1 MHLERL
7 EISGFKSFSDRSEL
21 AFDRG
26 VTAIVGPN
34 GCGKSNVADALTWV
48 LGEQSAKSLRGDKM
62 EDVIFNGSDARK
74 PTGAAE
80 VRLRFG
86 NVIVPPSLQK
96 ELGDEPAPVN
106 GNGHHTDDEEL
117 FQAVTREVE
126 VTRRLFRSGE
136 SEYLIDGQTCRL
148 KDIHELLM
156 DTGLGAKAYA
166 IIEQGKI
173 GMILSSRP
181 TDRRQL
187 IEEAAGITKYK
198 ARRRAAELKLEAA
211 QQNLTRLEDIVFEI
225 DKQRGSLKRQAAKAR
240 RYTRLRD
247 EMRRW
252 EKVLFARRYRSLS
265 EAIEAARTRLK
276 EAREGEAAASARL
289 AEVENDLGRIR
300 IELASA
306 DSAATQAREAVHA
319 HELEINR
326 RQQQIALDTQQ
337 AEMLLKRAE
346 ELEAER
352 QQLEARREPERMALE
367 GRRLAA
373 SEAATARDEAS
384 ALAAAAAEEYTR
396 AWMGIEALEQDV
408 EKARSDVY
416 AILNTITALTAAHD
430 SAAAQRERAVDT
442 QSRLELEARE
452 LGAELERARAQRM
465 AAAEALHRAQ
475 ESLDSARMAKAARES
490 ELASARVEHEWRSRD
505 VRTREHDL
513 AGMSA
518 RLRSLEEIDTHRSGF
533 ADAARMVLVNANG
546 KVGQMGAVADFIEV
560 EPRYERAVEAC
571 LGDLLQHILVER
583 LEHVS
588 AGLKLIR
595 QENAGRCGFIVG
607 RPDGGATIFHPNV
620 PTSVAQDVTTI
631 VASNVPANVASNAT
645 SDVPSGGVFSTFRT
659 MFGGAGDGG
668 SSGSLQATP
677 TPTPTPAFTPAAT
690 PEFVVPA
697 GSVTLASVVRVG
709 CPFPQAITA
718 VMGGALIADSFEA
731 ASRIAPTVEFPV
743 VTLEGDV
750 FRGRH
755 IVTGGDKAESRG
767 ILATKREIKELREK
781 IAESRS
787 ELDRLIG
794 ETAGFEQAM
803 AHATAAIA
811 GLNDEIHRQEKSI
824 VGVQGQAERATD
836 DESRVQQRADLVQS
850 EVNRAKEEIAG
861 LDARQNEARE
871 SINRLNEQKGE
882 SELTLAETQR
892 RLGEARDTAEELSA
906 KAGEARANHAALV
919 ERSSAAV
926 AEVARLEELAADLER
941 RVEGATRDMA
951 LMREQ
956 RERLLNAIVDG
967 QRLMDE
973 DVAKLEGLR
982 LEMIVADELAVTI
995 KQQSEK
1001 QEDVIRD
1008 ARRAV
1013 DALRALAAEVDVQ
1026 RATAESDLTHL
1037 AQQAIDSVNASLD
1050 EIRDEVA
1057 AMEAAG
1063 QVQPDVRAIR
1073 AAEAVD
1079 PDEIEDGVA
1088 PDEGLELAQ
1097 PVESTEPPAMT
1108 AEEAIAELREKIERM
1123 GPVNMMA
1130 IEQSKE
1136 LEERHLFLT
1145 TQQKDLVDSIA
1156 QTNEA
1161 ISKIDETTHAR
1172 FREAFTA
1179 INENF
1184 QGMFATLFGGGKA
1197 GIILLDENDPLESGI
1212 DIVAQPPGKRLQSVM
1227 LLSGG
1232 EKALTAI
1239 ALMFGMFKYR
1249 PSPFCLLDEID
1260 APLDDANIGRFVEML
1275 RSMMDK
1281 TQFIVITH
1289 SRKTMEIA
1297 DKLYGVTMEEP
1308 GVSKLISIQ
1317 MN

>member
-62 EDVIFNGSDARK
+62 EDVIFSGSDARK

-86 NVIVPPSLQK
+86 NVIVPPSLAK
-96 ELGDEPAPVN
+96 ELGEELPGAGSREPGAN
-106 GNGHHTDDEEL
+106 GNGHYPEAVALIDT
-117 FQAVTREVE
+117 VTREVE

-211 QQNLTRLEDIVFEI
+211 QQNLTRLEDIIYEI
-225 DKQRGSLKRQAAKAR
+225 DKQRGSMKRQAAKAR

-265 EAIEAARTRLK
+265 EAIEAARARLN
-276 EAREGEAAASARL
+276 EARTNEAAASARL
-289 AEVENDLGRIR
+289 AEVENELGRIR
-300 IELASA
+300 IELATA
-306 DSAATQAREAVHA
+306 DAAATQAREAVHA

-337 AEMLLKRAE
+337 AEMLTQRAG
-346 ELEAER
+346 ELDAER
-352 QQLEARREPERMALE
+352 VQLEARREPERVALE
-367 GRRLAA
+367 GRRRAA
-373 SEAATARDEAS
+373 SEAAAARNEAA
-384 ALAAAAAEEYTR
+384 ALAAAAAEEYRR
-396 AWMGIEALEQDV
+396 AWMAIEALEQDV
-408 EKARSDVY
+408 EKARGDVY

-430 SAAAQRERAVDT
+430 SAAAQRERAIDVNN
-442 QSRLELEARE
+442 RLDLEARE
-452 LGAELERARAQRM
+452 LNVELETARAQRV

-475 ESLDSARMAKAARES
+475 DGLESARMSRAGRES
-490 ELASARVEHEWRSRD
+490 ELATARLEHEWRSREG
-505 VRTREHDL
+505 RTREQEL
-513 AGMSA
+513 AGMAA
-518 RLRSLEEIDTHRSGF
+518 RLHSLEEIDTHRGGF

-546 KVGQMGAVADFIEV
+546 RVGQMGAVADFIEV

-571 LGDLLQHILVER
+571 MGDLLQHILVER

-588 AGLKLIR
+588 AGLQLIR
-595 QENAGRCGFIVG
+595 QEDAGRCGFIVG
-607 RPDGGATIFHPNV
+607 KPAEGTEAYQVLTENSERGGMV
-620 PTSVAQDVTTI
+620 S
-631 VASNVPANVASNAT
+631 S
-645 SDVPSGGVFSTFRT
+645 FRS
-659 MFGGAGDGG
+659 MFGGTTPGG
-668 SSGSLQATP
+668 VDSGGGLQQHVAP
-677 TPTPTPAFTPAAT
+677 S
-690 PEFVVPA
+690 
-697 GSVTLASVVRVG
+697 GSVTLSSVVRIG
-709 CPFPQAITA
+709 GPFPQAIHA
-718 VMGGALIADSFEA
+718 VMGGALIADSFES
-731 ASRIAPTVEFPV
+731 ASRIAQTVQSPV

-750 FRGRH
+750 FRGKH
-755 IVTGGDKAESRG
+755 VVTGGDKTESRG

-781 IAESRS
+781 INDAKAA
-787 ELDRLIG
+787 LDRLNG
-794 ETAGFEQAM
+794 EAGGFEQAM

-811 GLNDEIHRQEKSI
+811 GLTDEIHRQEKSI
-824 VGVQGQAERATD
+824 VGVQARAERAND
-836 DESRVQQRADLVQS
+836 DEARLHQRVDLVGS
-850 EVNRAKEEIAG
+850 EIHRVKEEISG
-861 LDARQNEARE
+861 LDARQAEARE
-871 SINRLNEQKGE
+871 SITRLNEQKTE
-882 SELTLAETQR
+882 SEITLAETQR
-892 RLGEARDTAEELSA
+892 RLGDARDTAEGLSA
-906 KAGEARANHAALV
+906 KAAEARANHAGLV
-919 ERSSAAV
+919 ERSAAAV
-926 AEVARLEELAADLER
+926 AEVSRLEDLAADLER
-941 RVEGATRDMA
+941 RVDSCTRDVA
-951 LMREQ
+951 LMRDQ
-956 RERLLNAIVDG
+956 RERLLQAIVDG

-973 DVAKLEGLR
+973 DVSRLDGLKQDMVR
-982 LEMIVADELAVTI
+982 ADERALEI
-995 KQQSEK
+995 RQSAEG
-1001 QEDVIRD
+1001 QEEVIRD

-1037 AQQAIDSVNASLD
+1037 AQQALDTVNASLD

-1057 AMEAAG
+1057 QMEASG

-1079 PDEIEDGVA
+1079 PDELEAAEDTEAASLHTEDTEDTEAA
-1088 PDEGLELAQ
+1088 PAQ
-1097 PVESTEPPAMT
+1097 MT

-1136 LEERHLFLT
+1136 LEERHGFLT
-1145 TQQKDLVDSIA
+1145 TQRQDLVDSID
-1156 QTNEA
+1156 QTNQA

-1172 FREAFTA
+1172 FREAFAA
-1179 INENF
+1179 INANF
-1184 QGMFATLFGGGKA
+1184 QQTFSTLFGGGKA
-1197 GIILLDENDPLESGI
+1197 GIVLLDESDPLESGI

-1260 APLDDANIGRFVEML
+1260 APLDDANIRRFIEML

-1281 TQFIVITH
+1281 TQFIIITH

-1297 DKLYGVTMEEP
+1297 NRLYGVTMEEP

-1317 MN
+1317 LH

>member
-62 EDVIFNGSDARK
+62 EDVIFSGSDARK

-86 NVIVPPSLQK
+86 NVIVPPSLLK
-96 ELGDEPAPVN
+96 EMGEEIPGAGTNGN
-106 GNGHHTDDEEL
+106 GNGHHPETAALIE
-117 FQAVTREVE
+117 AATREVE

-211 QQNLTRLEDIVFEI
+211 QQNLTRLDDIIYEI
-225 DKQRGSLKRQAAKAR
+225 DRQRGSLKRQAAKAR

-252 EKVLFARRYRSLS
+252 EKVLFARRYRTLS
-265 EAIEAARTRLK
+265 EAIESARARLNEARTN
-276 EAREGEAAASARL
+276 EAAASARL
-289 AEVENDLGRIR
+289 AEVENELGRIR
-300 IELASA
+300 IELAAA
-306 DSAATQAREAVHA
+306 DAAATSARETVHA

-337 AEMLLKRAE
+337 SEMLLKRAE
-346 ELEAER
+346 ELEVER
-352 QQLEARREPERMALE
+352 AQLEERREPERIALE
-367 GRRLAA
+367 ARRLAA
-373 SEAATARDEAS
+373 SEAAAARDEA
-384 ALAAAAAEEYTR
+384 ATLAAAAAGEYAR
-396 AWMGIEALEQDV
+396 AQEAIDALEQDV
-408 EKARSDVY
+408 EGARADVY
-416 AILNTITALTAAHD
+416 AVLNTITALNAAHENA
-430 SAAAQRERAVDT
+430 SAQRERAMAAAA
-442 QSRLELEARE
+442 RLDLEARE
-452 LGAELERARAQRM
+452 LGAELETARSQRQV
-465 AAAEALHRAQ
+465 AADALRRAQ
-475 ESLDSARMAKAARES
+475 ESLDAHRIDRSAREF
-490 ELASARVEHEWRSRD
+490 ELSSARIEHEWRSRE

-513 AGMSA
+513 AAMNG
-518 RLRSLEEIDTHRSGF
+518 RLKSLEEIDTHRSGF
-533 ADAARMVLVNANG
+533 ADAARMVLVSANG
-546 KVGQMGAVADFIEV
+546 KVNQMGALADFIEV

-571 LGDLLQHILVER
+571 LGDLLQHIIVER

-588 AGLKLIR
+588 AGLQLIR

-607 RPDGGATIFHPNV
+607 HPDGSADIYGGEPDGDAGAHFSAPASADAGAHFSAP
-620 PTSVAQDVTTI
+620 VA
-631 VASNVPANVASNAT
+631 VAAPEGTVALSA
-645 SDVPSGGVFSTFRT
+645 
-659 MFGGAGDGG
+659 
-668 SSGSLQATP
+668 
-677 TPTPTPAFTPAAT
+677 
-690 PEFVVPA
+690 
-697 GSVTLASVVRVG
+697 VVRVG
-709 CPFPQAITA
+709 GPFPAAIQAI
-718 VMGGALIADSFEA
+718 MGGAVIADSFET
-731 ASRIAPTVEFPV
+731 ASRIARTAPFPV
-743 VTLEGDV
+743 ATVDGDV

-755 IVTGGDKAESRG
+755 VVTGGEKAESRG

-781 IAESRS
+781 IVESKAA
-787 ELDRLIG
+787 LDQLIA
-794 ETAGFEQAM
+794 ETAGFEQTI

-811 GLNDEIHRQEKSI
+811 GLSSEVHRQEKEI
-824 VGVQGQAERATD
+824 VGVEGQARRAAD
-836 DESRVQQRADLVQS
+836 DEARVRQRTELVATEISRVT
-850 EVNRAKEEIAG
+850 EEITA
-861 LDARQNEARE
+861 LDARQAEARE
-871 SINRLNEQKGE
+871 SIARLHEQKIT
-882 SELTLAETQR
+882 SEQALNDAQQ
-892 RLGEARDTAEELSA
+892 RLGEARETAEGLSLR
-906 KAGEARANHAALV
+906 AGEARAAHAGLS
-919 ERSSAAV
+919 ERSAGAL
-926 AEVARLEELAADLER
+926 AEVSRMEQAAAELER
-941 RVEGATRDMA
+941 RVEACTRDIA
-951 LMREQ
+951 LMRDQ
-956 RERLLNAIVDG
+956 RERLINAIADG
-967 QRLMDE
+967 QRLMDQ
-973 DVAKLEGLR
+973 DVGRLEGLR
-982 LEMIVADELAVTI
+982 TEMIRADERALEV
-995 KQQSEK
+995 KQSAEK

-1037 AQQAIDSVNASLD
+1037 AQQALDTVNASLD
-1050 EIRDEVA
+1050 DIREDVA
-1057 AMEAAG
+1057 QMEAAG
-1063 QVQPDVRAIR
+1063 QVQPDVKAIR

-1079 PDEIEDGVA
+1079 PDEIE
-1088 PDEGLELAQ
+1088 EGA
-1097 PVESTEPPAMT
+1097 ESTETASPASEHTESAPAQMT
-1108 AEEAIAELREKIERM
+1108 AEEAIAELREKIDRM

-1136 LEERHLFLT
+1136 LEERHGFLT
-1145 TQQKDLVDSIA
+1145 TQRLDLVESIA

-1161 ISKIDETTHAR
+1161 INKIDETTHAR

-1179 INENF
+1179 INTNF
-1184 QGMFATLFGGGKA
+1184 QETFSTLFGGGKA
-1197 GIILLDENDPLESGI
+1197 GIALLDESDPLESGI

-1239 ALMFGMFKYR
+1239 ALMFGIFKYK

-1275 RSMMDK
+1275 RSMLDR
-1281 TQFIVITH
+1281 TQFIIITH
-1289 SRKTMEIA
+1289 NRKTMEIA
-1297 DKLYGVTMEEP
+1297 NRLYGVTMEEP

-1317 MN
+1317 LN

>member
-48 LGEQSAKSLRGDKM
+48 LGEQSAKSLRGDNM
-62 EDVIFNGSDARK
+62 QDVIFNGSDARK

-86 NVIVPPSLQK
+86 NVIVPPSVLK
-96 ELGDEPAPVN
+96 ELGEDVPAH
-106 GNGHHTDDEEL
+106 GESSNGHDPETAAILES
-117 FQAVTREVE
+117 VVREIE

-211 QQNLTRLEDIVFEI
+211 QQNLTRLEDIIYEI
-225 DKQRGSLKRQAAKAR
+225 DKQRGSMKRQAAKAR

-265 EAIEAARTRLK
+265 EAIESARARLHEARTN
-276 EAREGEAAASARL
+276 EAAASARL
-289 AEVENDLGRIR
+289 AEVENELGRIR

-306 DSAATQAREAVHA
+306 DNAATQAREAVHA
-319 HELEINR
+319 QELEINR

-337 AEMLLKRAE
+337 SEMLLKRAE
-346 ELEAER
+346 ELDVER
-352 QQLEARREPERMALE
+352 QQLESRREPERVALDA
-367 GRRLAA
+367 RRHAA
-373 SEAATARDEAS
+373 SEAAAARDEA
-384 ALAAAAAEEYTR
+384 AARATAAAEEYTQ

-408 EKARSDVY
+408 EKARGDLY

-430 SAAAQRERAVDT
+430 SAAAQRERAIAT

-452 LGAELERARAQRM
+452 LGAELERARAQRVS
-465 AAAEALHRAQ
+465 AAETLHRAL
-475 ESLDSARMAKAARES
+475 ESLESARMSKTARES
-490 ELASARVEHEWRSRD
+490 ELTTARLEHEWRARE
-505 VRTREHDL
+505 VRTREQEL

-518 RLRSLEEIDTHRSGF
+518 RLHSLEEIDTHRGGF

-571 LGDLLQHILVER
+571 MGDLLQHILVER

-595 QENAGRCGFIVG
+595 QEDAGRCGFIVG
-607 RPDGGATIFHPNV
+607 KPTENTEIQIVSTEGTEQGGGFVSSFRSMFAGTAPGGV
-620 PTSVAQDVTTI
+620 DSGGGLQQYSA
-631 VASNVPANVASNAT
+631 
-645 SDVPSGGVFSTFRT
+645 PSG
-659 MFGGAGDGG
+659 A
-668 SSGSLQATP
+668 
-677 TPTPTPAFTPAAT
+677 
-690 PEFVVPA
+690 
-697 GSVTLASVVRVG
+697 VTLSSVVRVG
-709 CPFPQAITA
+709 GPFPQAIHA
-718 VMGGALIADSFEA
+718 VMGGALIANSFED
-731 ASRIAPTVEFPV
+731 ASRIAPTVTFPV
-743 VTLEGDV
+743 VTLDGDV
-750 FRGRH
+750 FRGKH
-755 IVTGGDKAESRG
+755 VVTGGDKAESRG

-781 IAESRS
+781 INDARS
-787 ELDRLIG
+787 SLERLTN
-794 ETAGFEQAM
+794 EAAGFEQAM
-803 AHATAAIA
+803 AHATAAIS
-811 GLNDEIHRQEKSI
+811 GLTDEIHRQEKSI
-824 VGVQGQAERATD
+824 VGVQAQAERATD
-836 DESRVQQRADLVQS
+836 DETRVHQRADLINTEIDRV
-850 EVNRAKEEIAG
+850 REEIAG
-861 LDARQNEARE
+861 VDARQAEARE
-871 SINRLNEQKGE
+871 SISNLNEQKTA
-882 SELTLAETQR
+882 SEIALAETQR
-892 RLGEARDTAEELSA
+892 RLGDARDTAEGLSA
-906 KAGEARANHAALV
+906 KAAEARATHAGLI
-919 ERSSAAV
+919 ERAAAAI
-926 AEVARLEELAADLER
+926 AEVSRLEELAAELER
-941 RVEGATRDMA
+941 RVESCTRDVA
-951 LMREQ
+951 LMRDQ
-956 RERLLNAIVDG
+956 RERLLQAIVDG

-982 LEMIVADELAVTI
+982 QEMIVADETAVTI
-995 KQQSEK
+995 KLSAEK
-1001 QEDVIRD
+1001 QEEVIRD

-1037 AQQAIDSVNASLD
+1037 AQQAMDTVNASLD
-1050 EIRDEVA
+1050 DIRDEVA
-1057 AMEAAG
+1057 QMEASG

-1073 AAEAVD
+1073 AAEAVEA
-1079 PDEIEDGVA
+1079 DELEEGVDASVEPIE
-1088 PDEGLELAQ
+1088 
-1097 PVESTEPPAMT
+1097 PVEATEPVQMS

-1136 LEERHLFLT
+1136 LEERHGFLT
-1145 TQQKDLVDSIA
+1145 TQQTDLVDSIR

-1172 FREAFTA
+1172 FREAFAA

-1184 QGMFATLFGGGKA
+1184 QQTFSTLFGGGKA
-1197 GIILLDENDPLESGI
+1197 GIMLLDENDPLESGI

-1260 APLDDANIGRFVEML
+1260 APLDDANIGRFIEML

-1281 TQFIVITH
+1281 TQFIIITH

-1297 DKLYGVTMEEP
+1297 NKLYGVTMEEP

-1317 MN
+1317 LN

>member
-62 EDVIFNGSDARK
+62 EDVIFSGSDARK

-86 NVIVPPSLQK
+86 NVIVPPSVLK
-96 ELGDEPAPVN
+96 ELGEESPGTGNWEPGTGTNGN
-106 GNGHHTDDEEL
+106 GNGHHAGTAALIDS
-117 FQAVTREVE
+117 VTREVE

-211 QQNLTRLEDIVFEI
+211 QQNLTRLEDIIYEI

-265 EAIEAARTRLK
+265 EAIESARARLS
-276 EAREGEAAASARL
+276 EARSNEAAASARL
-289 AEVENDLGRIR
+289 AEVENELGRIR

-306 DSAATQAREAVHA
+306 DAAATEAREAVHA

-337 AEMLLKRAE
+337 AEMLKKRAE
-346 ELEAER
+346 ELEQER
-352 QQLEARREPERMALE
+352 LQLEARREPERVALE

-373 SEAATARDEAS
+373 AEATTARDEA
-384 ALAAAAAEEYTR
+384 AGLATAAAEEYTR
-396 AWMGIEALEQDV
+396 AWMAIEALEQDV
-408 EKARSDVY
+408 EKARADVY
-416 AILNTITALTAAHD
+416 TVLNTITALTAAHD
-430 SAAAQRERAVDT
+430 SAAAQRERAVEAN
-442 QSRLELEARE
+442 SRLDLEARE
-452 LGAELERARAQRM
+452 ISAELERARAQRA
-465 AAAEALHRAQ
+465 AAAEALHRAH
-475 ESLDSARMAKAARES
+475 EGLESARMARAAHES
-490 ELASARVEHEWRSRD
+490 ELAGARLEHEWRSRE
-505 VRTREHDL
+505 VRTREQEL
-513 AGMSA
+513 AGMAA
-518 RLRSLEEIDTHRSGF
+518 RLHSLEEIDTHRGGF

-595 QENAGRCGFIVG
+595 QEHAGRCGFVVG
-607 RPDGGATIFHPNV
+607 RPDGSAEVHDG
-620 PTSVAQDVTTI
+620 
-631 VASNVPANVASNAT
+631 
-645 SDVPSGGVFSTFRT
+645 SGTVVHH
-659 MFGGAGDGG
+659 A
-668 SSGSLQATP
+668 GSLAQ
-677 TPTPTPAFTPAAT
+677 
-690 PEFVVPA
+690 VPA
-697 GSVTLASVVRVG
+697 GVVPLSSVVRVG
-709 CPFPQAITA
+709 GPFPSAIQA

-731 ASRIAPTVEFPV
+731 ASRVAPTIPFPV
-743 VTLEGDV
+743 ATLDGDV
-750 FRGRH
+750 FYGKH
-755 IVTGGDKAESRG
+755 VVTGGDKTESRG

-781 IAESRS
+781 ITEARAA
-787 ELDRLIG
+787 LDRLAA
-794 ETAGFEQAM
+794 EAAGFEQAM
-803 AHATAAIA
+803 ALATAAIA
-811 GLNDEIHRQEKSI
+811 GLTDEIHRQEKSI
-824 VGVQGQAERATD
+824 VGVQGQTERAND
-836 DESRVQQRADLVQS
+836 DEARLRQRVDLVGS
-850 EVNRAKEEIAG
+850 EVNRVREEITG
-861 LDARQNEARE
+861 LDNRQAEARE
-871 SINRLNEQKGE
+871 SIARLNEDKTA
-882 SELTLAETQR
+882 SEITLSETQR
-892 RLGEARDTAEELSA
+892 RLGDARDAAEDLSA
-906 KAGEARANHAALV
+906 KAAEARANHAGLV
-919 ERSSAAV
+919 ERSAAAI
-926 AEVARLEELAADLER
+926 AEVSRLEELAADLER
-941 RVEGATRDMA
+941 RVASCTRDVA
-951 LMREQ
+951 LMRDQ
-956 RERLLNAIVDG
+956 RERLLQAIVDG

-973 DVAKLEGLR
+973 DVAKLDGLKQDMVR
-982 LEMIVADELAVTI
+982 ADERAMDI
-995 KQQSEK
+995 KQSAER
-1001 QEDVIRD
+1001 QEATIRD

-1037 AQQAIDSVNASLD
+1037 AQQAVDSVNATLD
-1050 EIRDEVA
+1050 EIREEVA
-1057 AMEAAG
+1057 QMEAAG

-1079 PDEIEDGVA
+1079 PDEIEEGVA
-1088 PDEGLELAQ
+1088 PAEEHDLAR
-1097 PVESTEPPAMT
+1097 PVESVESPLMT

-1136 LEERHLFLT
+1136 LEERHTFLT

-1179 INENF
+1179 INQNF
-1184 QGMFATLFGGGKA
+1184 QTMFATLFGGGKA
-1197 GIILLDENDPLESGI
+1197 GILLLDESDPLESGI

-1260 APLDDANIGRFVEML
+1260 APLDDANIGRFIEML

-1281 TQFIVITH
+1281 TQFIIITH

-1297 DKLYGVTMEEP
+1297 NRLYGVTMEEP

-1317 MN
+1317 LN

>member
-62 EDVIFNGSDARK
+62 EDVIFSGSDARK

-86 NVIVPPSLQK
+86 NVIVPPSLLK
-96 ELGDEPAPVN
+96 EMGEDAHHVGTNGNES
-106 GNGHHTDDEEL
+106 GNGHHPETAAMIE
-117 FQAVTREVE
+117 AATREVE

-211 QQNLTRLEDIVFEI
+211 QQNLTRLDDIIYEI
-225 DKQRGSLKRQAAKAR
+225 DRQRGSMKRQAAKAR

-252 EKVLFARRYRSLS
+252 EKVLFARRYRTLA
-265 EAIEAARTRLK
+265 EAIESARARLNDARTN
-276 EAREGEAAASARL
+276 EAAASARL
-289 AEVENDLGRIR
+289 AEVENELGRMR
-300 IELASA
+300 IELAAA
-306 DSAATQAREAVHA
+306 DALATEARETVHA

-337 AEMLLKRAE
+337 AEMLLKRAD
-346 ELEAER
+346 ELEIER
-352 QQLEARREPERMALE
+352 QQLESRREPERVALE
-367 GRRLAA
+367 GRRQAA
-373 SEAATARDEAS
+373 ADAAAARDAAAT
-384 ALAAAAAEEYTR
+384 LAAAAADDYSR
-396 AWMGIEALEQDV
+396 AQEAIDALEQDV
-408 EKARSDVY
+408 EGAREDVY
-416 AILNTITALTAAHD
+416 AVLNTITALNAAHENA
-430 SAAAQRERAVDT
+430 SAQRERAMAMAA
-442 QSRLELEARE
+442 RLELEARE
-452 LGAELERARAQRM
+452 LGAEIESARSQRQV
-465 AAAEALHRAQ
+465 AAEALGRALETLDAHRIARTAR
-475 ESLDSARMAKAARES
+475 EFELSSARI
-490 ELASARVEHEWRSRD
+490 EHEWRSRD
-505 VRTREHDL
+505 VRTREQDL
-513 AGMSA
+513 AAMNG
-518 RLRSLEEIDTHRSGF
+518 RLKSLEEIDTHRSGF
-533 ADAARMVLVNANG
+533 ADAARMVLVSANG
-546 KVGQMGAVADFIEV
+546 KVNQMGALADFIEV

-583 LEHVS
+583 LDHVS
-588 AGLKLIR
+588 AGLQLIR

-607 RPDGGATIFHPNV
+607 NPDGSATVHHEG
-620 PTSVAQDVTTI
+620 STTA
-631 VASNVPANVASNAT
+631 VHY
-645 SDVPSGGVFSTFRT
+645 
-659 MFGGAGDGG
+659 GG
-668 SSGSLQATP
+668 ST
-677 TPTPTPAFTPAAT
+677 
-690 PEFVVPA
+690 EVPD
-697 GSVTLASVVRVG
+697 GFMPLSSVVRVG
-709 CPFPQAITA
+709 GPFPAAIQA
-718 VMGGALIADSFEA
+718 VMGGALIAESFDA
-731 ASRIAPTVEFPV
+731 AARVAPTVSFPIA
-743 VTLEGDV
+743 TIDGDV

-755 IVTGGDKAESRG
+755 VVTGGEKAESRG

-781 IAESRS
+781 IAESTAA
-787 ELDRLIG
+787 LDQLIAD
-794 ETAGFEQAM
+794 TAGFEQTI

-811 GLNDEIHRQEKSI
+811 GLSTEIHRQEKEI
-824 VGVQGQAERATD
+824 VGVEGQARRAAD
-836 DESRVQQRADLVQS
+836 DEARVQQRSDLVATEIS
-850 EVNRAKEEIAG
+850 RVREEIAA
-861 LDARQNEARE
+861 LDAWQAEARE
-871 SINRLNEQKGE
+871 SIARLNQQKVTSEQRLNEAQ
-882 SELTLAETQR
+882 
-892 RLGEARDTAEELSA
+892 LGLGQARDTAEGLSL
-906 KAGEARANHAALV
+906 KAGEARAVHAGLV
-919 ERSSAAV
+919 ERNAAAV
-926 AEVARLEELAADLER
+926 AEVLRMEDAAAELER
-941 RVEGATRDMA
+941 RVESATRDMG
-951 LMREQ
+951 LMRDQ
-956 RERLLNAIVDG
+956 RERLIGAIADG
-967 QRLMDE
+967 QRLMDA
-973 DVAKLEGLR
+973 DVGRLAGLR
-982 LEMIVADELAVTI
+982 AEMIRADERALEI
-995 KQQSEK
+995 KQSAEK
-1001 QEDVIRD
+1001 QEEMIRD

-1037 AQQAIDSVNASLD
+1037 AQQALDTVNASLD
-1050 EIRDEVA
+1050 DIREEVA
-1057 AMEAAG
+1057 QMEAAG

-1079 PDEIEDGVA
+1079 PDE
-1088 PDEGLELAQ
+1088 LEPGTPEPGTERVE
-1097 PVESTEPPAMT
+1097 PVEPLESVEPVQMS
-1108 AEEAIAELREKIERM
+1108 AEEAIAELREKIDRM

-1136 LEERHLFLT
+1136 LEERHGFLS
-1145 TQQKDLVDSIA
+1145 TQRQDLVESIA

-1161 ISKIDETTHAR
+1161 INRIDETTHAR
-1172 FREAFTA
+1172 FREAFAA
-1179 INENF
+1179 INANF
-1184 QGMFATLFGGGKA
+1184 QETFSTLFGGGKA
-1197 GIILLDENDPLESGI
+1197 GITLLDENDPLESGI

-1232 EKALTAI
+1232 EKALAAI
-1239 ALMFGMFKYR
+1239 ALMFGIFKYK

-1275 RSMMDK
+1275 RSMLDR
-1281 TQFIVITH
+1281 TQFIIITH
-1289 SRKTMEIA
+1289 NRKTMEIA
-1297 DKLYGVTMEEP
+1297 NRLYGVTMEEP

-1317 MN
+1317 LN

>member
-62 EDVIFNGSDARK
+62 EDVIFSGSDARK

-86 NVIVPPSLQK
+86 NVIVPPSLLK
-96 ELGDEPAPVN
+96 EMGEDVVVPET
-106 GNGHHTDDEEL
+106 NGHHGGVAALLDT
-117 FQAVTREVE
+117 ATREVE

-198 ARRRAAELKLEAA
+198 SRRRAAELKLEAA
-211 QQNLTRLEDIVFEI
+211 QQNLTRLEDIIYEI

-265 EAIEAARTRLK
+265 EAIEAARARLH
-276 EAREGEAAASARL
+276 EARTNEAAASARL
-289 AEVENDLGRIR
+289 AEVENELGRIR
-300 IELASA
+300 IELATA
-306 DSAATQAREAVHA
+306 DNAATQARETVHA

-337 AEMLLKRAE
+337 ADMLQRRAE
-346 ELEAER
+346 ELEVER
-352 QQLEARREPERMALE
+352 QQLEARREPERIALDA
-367 GRRLAA
+367 RRQAA
-373 SEAATARDEAS
+373 TEAATARDEAA
-384 ALAAAAAEEYTR
+384 ALAADAADEYAR
-396 AWMGIEALEQDV
+396 AQQQIEALEQDV
-408 EKARSDVY
+408 EKARADVY
-416 AILNTITALTAAHD
+416 AVLNTITALTAAHD
-430 SAAAQRERAVDT
+430 SAAAQRERAVET
-442 QSRLELEARE
+442 GSRLEMEARE
-452 LGAELERARAQRM
+452 LGAELERARAQRV
-465 AAAEALHRAQ
+465 AAAEALRRAQ
-475 ESLDSARMAKAARES
+475 EGLDSARVARAARES
-490 ELASARVEHEWRSRD
+490 ELASARLEHEWRSRE
-505 VRTREHDL
+505 VRTREQEL

-518 RLRSLEEIDTHRSGF
+518 RLHSLEEIETHRGGF

-546 KVGQMGAVADFIEV
+546 RVGQMGALADFIEV

-571 LGDLLQHILVER
+571 LGDLLQHVLVER

-595 QENAGRCGFIVG
+595 QEEAGRCGFVVG
-607 RPDGGATIFHPNV
+607 RPTENTEIQIVSTEGTESFVSSFRSIFGGSSAGAGPGNSGGATQQYSAPEGTV
-620 PTSVAQDVTTI
+620 ALSSVVK
-631 VASNVPANVASNAT
+631 V
-645 SDVPSGGVFSTFRT
+645 GGPF
-659 MFGGAGDGG
+659 
-668 SSGSLQATP
+668 
-677 TPTPTPAFTPAAT
+677 PAA
-690 PEFVVPA
+690 
-697 GSVTLASVVRVG
+697 
-709 CPFPQAITA
+709 IHA
-718 VMGGALIADSFEA
+718 VMGGALIADSFDA
-731 ASRIAPTVEFPV
+731 AARIAPTVPYPV
-743 VTLEGDV
+743 ATIEGDV

-755 IVTGGDKAESRG
+755 VVTGGEKTEARG

-781 IAESRS
+781 ITEGRAA
-787 ELDRLIG
+787 LDRLIA
-794 ETAGFEQAM
+794 EAAGFEQAM
-803 AHATAAIA
+803 AHAIAAIA
-811 GLNDEIHRQEKSI
+811 GLTEEFHRQEKSI

-836 DESRVQQRADLVQS
+836 DESRVQQRADIVAN
-850 EVNRAKEEIAG
+850 EIRRVHEEISG
-861 LDARQNEARE
+861 LDARQAEARE
-871 SINRLNEQKGE
+871 SINRLNEQKTE
-882 SELTLAETQR
+882 AEIALAETQR
-892 RLGEARDTAEELSA
+892 GLSDARDTAEGLSA
-906 KAGEARANHAALV
+906 KAGEARATHAGLV
-919 ERSSAAV
+919 ERCAGAL
-926 AEVARLEELAADLER
+926 AEVARMEDAAAELER
-941 RVEGATRDMA
+941 RVEACTRDVA
-951 LMREQ
+951 LMRDQ
-956 RERLLNAIVDG
+956 RERLLQAIADG

-973 DVAKLEGLR
+973 DVGKLEGLR
-982 LEMIVADELAVTI
+982 QEMVRADERALEI
-995 KQQSEK
+995 KQAAEK
-1001 QEDVIRD
+1001 QEETIRD

-1037 AQQAIDSVNASLD
+1037 AQQAMDTVNATLD
-1050 EIRDEVA
+1050 DIREEVA
-1057 AMEAAG
+1057 QMEAAG

-1073 AAEAVD
+1073 AAEAIEA
-1079 PDEIEDGVA
+1079 DELE
-1088 PDEGLELAQ
+1088 EGLAR
-1097 PVESTEPPAMT
+1097 VEDTETPAAEATEDTESAPAVMT
-1108 AEEAIAELREKIERM
+1108 AEEAIAELREKIDRM

-1130 IEQSKE
+1130 IEQSQE

-1161 ISKIDETTHAR
+1161 IAKIDETTHAR
-1172 FREAFTA
+1172 FREAFSA

-1184 QGMFATLFGGGKA
+1184 QRTFSTLFGGGKA
-1197 GIILLDENDPLESGI
+1197 GIMLLDENDPLESGI

-1239 ALMFGMFKYR
+1239 ALMFGMFQYR

-1260 APLDDANIGRFVEML
+1260 APLDDANIGRFIEML

-1281 TQFIVITH
+1281 TQFIIITH

-1297 DKLYGVTMEEP
+1297 NRLYGVTMEEP

-1317 MN
+1317 LN

>member
-86 NVIVPPSLQK
+86 NVIVPPSILK
-96 ELGDEPAPVN
+96 ELGEDVPVTEN
-106 GNGHHTDDEEL
+106 GNGHHPGSAGLIES
-117 FQAVTREVE
+117 VTRQVE

-198 ARRRAAELKLEAA
+198 ARRRAAELKLDAA
-211 QQNLTRLEDIVFEI
+211 QQNLTRLEDIIYEI
-225 DKQRGSLKRQAAKAR
+225 DKQRGSMKRQAAKAR

-252 EKVLFARRYRSLS
+252 EKVLFARRYRSLA
-265 EAIEAARTRLK
+265 EAIESARARLNEARTN
-276 EAREGEAAASARL
+276 EAAAAARL
-289 AEVENDLGRIR
+289 AEVENELGRIR
-300 IELASA
+300 IELATADASA
-306 DSAATQAREAVHA
+306 TGARESVHA

-337 AEMLLKRAE
+337 AEMLKKRAE
-346 ELEAER
+346 ELDLER
-352 QQLEARREPERMALE
+352 QQLESRREPEQIALA
-367 GRRLAA
+367 GRRQAA
-373 SEAATARDEAS
+373 AEAATARDEAA

-396 AWMGIEALEQDV
+396 AWMAIEALEQDV
-408 EKARSDVY
+408 EKARGDVY

-430 SAAAQRERAVDT
+430 SSAAQRERAAEA
-442 QSRLELEARE
+442 SARLDLEARE
-452 LGAELERARAQRM
+452 LGAELEKARAQKL

-475 ESLDSARMAKAARES
+475 EGLESARMARAARES
-490 ELASARVEHEWRSRD
+490 ELASARLEHEWRSRD
-505 VRTREHDL
+505 VRAREQEL

-518 RLRSLEEIDTHRSGF
+518 RLRSLEEIDTHRGGF

-546 KVGQMGAVADFIEV
+546 KVGQMGALADFIEV
-560 EPRYERAVEAC
+560 EPKYERAVEAC
-571 LGDLLQHILVER
+571 LGDLLQHVLVER

-595 QENAGRCGFIVG
+595 QEEAGRCGFVVG
-607 RPDGGATIFHPNV
+607 SPDGAEVHST
-620 PTSVAQDVTTI
+620 
-631 VASNVPANVASNAT
+631 
-645 SDVPSGGVFSTFRT
+645 GGVVSSFRSMLSSAAT
-659 MFGGAGDGG
+659 DAGGAV
-668 SSGSLQATP
+668 QEYRA
-677 TPTPTPAFTPAAT
+677 
-690 PEFVVPA
+690 PA
-697 GSVTLASVVRVG
+697 GSVALSSVVKIG
-709 CPFPQAITA
+709 GPFPGAIHA
-718 VMGGALIADSFEA
+718 VMGGALIAESFEA
-731 ASRIAPTVEFPV
+731 ASRIAPTVPYPV
-743 VTLEGDV
+743 ATIEGDV
-750 FRGRH
+750 FRGKH
-755 IVTGGDKAESRG
+755 VVTGGEKTESRG

-781 IAESRS
+781 IGASQA
-787 ELDRLIG
+787 ELDRLIA

-811 GLNDEIHRQEKSI
+811 GLADEIHRQEKSI
-824 VGVQGQAERATD
+824 VGVQGQAERAND
-836 DESRVQQRADLVQS
+836 DESRLHQRANLVGS
-850 EVNRAKEEIAG
+850 EISRAKEEIAG
-861 LDARQNEARE
+861 IDARQAEARE
-871 SINRLNEQKGE
+871 SIARLNEQKTG
-882 SELTLAETQR
+882 SEVTLAETQR
-892 RLGEARDTAEELSA
+892 RLGDARDEAEALSG
-906 KAGEARANHAALV
+906 KAAEARANHAGLV
-919 ERSSAAV
+919 ERSAGAI
-926 AEVARLEELAADLER
+926 AEVSRLEDLAAELER
-941 RVEGATRDMA
+941 RVESCTRDVA
-951 LMREQ
+951 LMRDQ
-956 RERLLNAIVDG
+956 RERLLLAIVDG

-982 LEMIVADELAVTI
+982 QDMVRADERALEI
-995 KQQSEK
+995 KQSAER
-1001 QEDVIRD
+1001 QEETIRD

-1037 AQQAIDSVNASLD
+1037 AQQAVDTVNASLD

-1057 AMEAAG
+1057 EMEAAG

-1079 PDEIEDGVA
+1079 ADELEDGIA
-1088 PDEGLELAQ
+1088 PPDASDLAQ
-1097 PVESTEPPAMT
+1097 PVESVEPPVMT
-1108 AEEAIAELREKIERM
+1108 AEEAIAELREKIDRM

-1172 FREAFTA
+1172 FREAFSA

-1184 QGMFATLFGGGKA
+1184 QAMFSTLFGGGKA
-1197 GIILLDENDPLESGI
+1197 GIILLDESDPLESGI

-1260 APLDDANIGRFVEML
+1260 APLDDANIGRFIEML

-1281 TQFIVITH
+1281 TQFIIITH

-1297 DKLYGVTMEEP
+1297 DLLYGVTMEEP

-1317 MN
+1317 LN

>member
-62 EDVIFNGSDARK
+62 EDVIFSGSDARK

-86 NVIVPPSLQK
+86 NVVVPPSLLK
-96 ELGDEPAPVN
+96 EIGDDAMPAGTNGN
-106 GNGHHTDDEEL
+106 GNGHHPETAEMI
-117 FQAVTREVE
+117 AHTVREIE

-211 QQNLTRLEDIVFEI
+211 QQNLTRLDDIIYEI
-225 DKQRGSLKRQAAKAR
+225 DRQRGSMKRQAAKAR

-252 EKVLFARRYRSLS
+252 EKVLFARRYRTLS
-265 EAIEAARTRLK
+265 EAIASARARLD
-276 EAREGEAAASARL
+276 EARANETSASARL
-289 AEVENDLGRIR
+289 AEVENELGRIR
-300 IELASA
+300 IELAAA
-306 DSAATQAREAVHA
+306 DAAATQARETVHA

-337 AEMLLKRAE
+337 AEMLRDRAE
-346 ELEAER
+346 ELDVER
-352 QQLEARREPERMALE
+352 QQLESRREPERLALE
-367 GRRLAA
+367 ARRQAA
-373 SEAATARDEAS
+373 AQAAAARDEAAAAS
-384 ALAAAAAEEYTR
+384 AAAADEYTQ
-396 AWMGIEALEQDV
+396 AWMAIEALEQDV
-408 EKARSDVY
+408 EKARGDVY
-416 AILNTITALTAAHD
+416 AVLNTITALTAAFD
-430 SAAAQRERAVDT
+430 SASAQRERAMAVAG
-442 QSRLELEARE
+442 RLELEARE
-452 LGAELERARAQRM
+452 LGAELEVARSQRQV
-465 AAAEALHRAQ
+465 AADALHRAL
-475 ESLDSARMAKAARES
+475 ESLETARIARASRES
-490 ELASARVEHEWRSRD
+490 ELSSARIEHEWRSREVRSREQD
-505 VRTREHDL
+505 VAAMT
-513 AGMSA
+513 G

-533 ADAARMVLVNANG
+533 ADAARMVLVSANG
-546 KVGQMGAVADFIEV
+546 KVNQMGALADFIEV

-571 LGDLLQHILVER
+571 LGDLLQHIIVER
-583 LEHVS
+583 LDHVS
-588 AGLKLIR
+588 AGLQLIR
-595 QENAGRCGFIVG
+595 QENAGRAGFIVG
-607 RPDGGATIFHPNV
+607 K
-620 PTSVAQDVTTI
+620 
-631 VASNVPANVASNAT
+631 
-645 SDVPSGGVFSTFRT
+645 PSENTELQYFSTEGT
-659 MFGGAGDGG
+659 EATLSSGAG
-668 SSGSLQATP
+668 
-677 TPTPTPAFTPAAT
+677 TPAGT
-690 PEFVVPA
+690 VPL
-697 GSVTLASVVRVG
+697 SSVVRVSG
-709 CPFPQAITA
+709 PFPQAVHAIMT
-718 VMGGALIADSFEA
+718 GALIAESFET
-731 ASRIAPTVEFPV
+731 ASRIAPTVPFPV
-743 VTLEGDV
+743 ATLEGDV

-755 IVTGGDKAESRG
+755 VVTGGEKAESRG

-781 IAESRS
+781 IAEAEAS
-787 ELDRLIG
+787 LAHLIG
-794 ETAGFEQAM
+794 ETATFEEM
-803 AHATAAIA
+803 IAHASAAIA
-811 GLNDEIHRQEKSI
+811 TLSTEIHRQEKEI
-824 VGVQGQAERATD
+824 VGVEGQAERAAD
-836 DESRVQQRADLVQS
+836 DETRVQQRAELVATEISRVS
-850 EVNRAKEEIAG
+850 EEVAG
-861 LDARQNEARE
+861 LDARQAEARE
-871 SINRLNEQKGE
+871 SIARLNEQKAA
-882 SELTLAETQR
+882 AETTLNQTQE
-892 RLGEARDTAEELSA
+892 RLGQARDTAEELSH
-906 KAGEARANHAALV
+906 KAAEARAAHAGLV
-919 ERSSAAV
+919 ERSAAAM
-926 AEVARLEELAADLER
+926 AEVQRMEQAAAELER
-941 RVEGATRDMA
+941 RVEAAARDMQ
-951 LMREQ
+951 LMRDQ

-973 DVAKLEGLR
+973 DVGRLEGLR
-982 LEMIVADELAVTI
+982 AEMIGADERAVEI
-995 KQQSEK
+995 KQAAEK
-1001 QEDVIRD
+1001 QEEVIRD

-1037 AQQAIDSVNASLD
+1037 AQQAMDTVNAALD

-1057 AMEAAG
+1057 QMEASG

-1079 PDEIEDGVA
+1079 PDELE
-1088 PDEGLELAQ
+1088 PGLEPGTAEAGTEPLE
-1097 PVESTEPPAMT
+1097 PVEPLEPMEPKVMT
-1108 AEEAIAELREKIERM
+1108 AEEAIAELREKIDRM

-1136 LEERHLFLT
+1136 LEERHGFLS
-1145 TQQKDLVDSIA
+1145 TQRQDLTESIA

-1161 ISKIDETTHAR
+1161 ITKIDETTHAR
-1172 FREAFTA
+1172 FRDAFTA
-1179 INENF
+1179 INANF
-1184 QGMFATLFGGGKA
+1184 QETFATLFGGGRA
-1197 GIILLDENDPLESGI
+1197 GITLLDDSDPLESGI

-1239 ALMFGMFKYR
+1239 ALMFGIFKYK

-1281 TQFIVITH
+1281 TQFIIITH
-1289 SRKTMEIA
+1289 NRKTMEIA
-1297 DKLYGVTMEEP
+1297 DRLYGVTMEEP

-1317 MN
+1317 LN